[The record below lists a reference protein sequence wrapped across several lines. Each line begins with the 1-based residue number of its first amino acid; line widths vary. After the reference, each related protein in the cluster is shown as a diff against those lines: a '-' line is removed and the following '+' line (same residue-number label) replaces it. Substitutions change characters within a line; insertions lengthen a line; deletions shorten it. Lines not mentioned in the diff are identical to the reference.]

1 MWWMNNLVP
10 SRLPKHSFH
19 LHLISFMCLIFF
31 AIFNEKSHTNNMTFS
46 SICLN
51 LTDTV
56 SLQNLRQL
64 KVKANIL
71 LRKYILHLVQMN
83 LNIMCTA
90 RGKKFNKLS
99 TLGGRLQISKF
110 FRWRVFKWL
119 SSAHA
124 TSTAS
129 KLTESRFSKM
139 IDQKHDLIQMV
150 YCAIVSYDSATQLSF
165 TNLFPLA

>member
-1 MWWMNNLVP
+1 MLWTNNLVH
-10 SRLPKHSFH
+10 SRLPKHSYH

-31 AIFNEKSHTNNMTFS
+31 AIFNEKSHTNNLTFS

-64 KVKANIL
+64 KVKANSL
-71 LRKYILHLVQMN
+71 LRKILQLVQ
-83 LNIMCTA
+83 LNFNMMCTV

-110 FRWRVFKWL
+110 FRWRVFQGCFGKL
-119 SSAHA
+119 RSQPFQ
-124 TSTAS
+124 STPKNPTIS
-129 KLTESRFSKM
+129 KNWPIYTLPK
-139 IDQKHDLIQMV
+139 
-150 YCAIVSYDSATQLSF
+150 F
-165 TNLFPLA
+165 TTCQIS